1 MGSLQELG
9 IDLDSMTD
17 PKIKQAMVLLFN
29 LIEDLSSQNTT
40 LREENQKLR
49 NEIALLKG
57 EQGKPDIQGKNQKQ
71 AGDISSEQERREP
84 GKERRKKSS
93 KNEHLEITRTEVI
106 QADTTQLPQDA
117 QFKGY
122 ETVIVQDLVVR
133 AEVIA
138 FKKAVYYSPSLKKTF
153 TADLPGGYQGTFG
166 PHVKALIILLKTVGN
181 MTEPKIA
188 ELLTSFSLLISP
200 ASIDRILTHRKE
212 HFHQEKEEIF
222 QAGLQSSSYQH
233 IDDTSCRVNGENR
246 STQIV
251 CNPWYS
257 AYFTREKKDRL
268 TILEILSGKL
278 TYLFNQETATLLTLL
293 RISPKLQ
300 KKLLAGIPKETVLS
314 KEHITKFLEPYHLNA
329 LQTTRILEA
338 AAISSYHAQTG
349 QPIIE
354 LLMADDAPQ
363 FKHLTKELALCWVH
377 DGRHYKKLHPVIAS
391 HREILTSFLTHYW
404 EFYRKLLA
412 YKAGPT
418 PVLAFSLSE
427 AFDLLFSTHTDY
439 WELNER
445 IAKTKAKKAQLLLV
459 LQHPELPLHN
469 NPAELAARAQVRKR
483 DVSLQTRTPEGT
495 KVQDTFLTIV
505 ETAKKLKVKLY
516 DYIFDRIT
524 ETYSLPSLARL
535 LLDKSVA
542 QNTALVALP

>member
-1 MGSLQELG
+1 
-9 IDLDSMTD
+9 MTD
-17 PKIKQAMVLLFN
+17 PKIKKAMALLFN
-29 LIEDLSSQNTT
+29 LIEDLSSENST
-40 LREENQKLR
+40 LREENQQLR

-57 EQGKPDIQGKNQKQ
+57 EQGKPQIQGKNQKA

-84 GKERRKKSS
+84 AKERRKKRS
-93 KNEHLEITRTEVI
+93 KHEHLEITRTEVI
-106 QADTTQLPQDA
+106 QVDTTQLAEDA

-122 ETVIVQDLVVR
+122 DTVIVQDLVVR
-133 AEVIA
+133 AEAIA
-138 FKKAVYYSPSLKKTF
+138 FKKAVSYSPSLKKTF
-153 TADLPGGYQGTFG
+153 TADLPAGYQGAFG
-166 PHVKALIILLKTVGN
+166 PHVKALILLLKTVGN
-181 MTEPKIA
+181 MSEPKIA
-188 ELLTSFSLLISP
+188 EVLSSFSLLISP
-200 ASIDRILTHRKE
+200 ASIDRILTQRKE
-212 HFHQEKEEIF
+212 PFHQEKEEIF
-222 QAGLQSSSYQH
+222 QAGLQSTPSQH

-257 AYFTREKKDRL
+257 ASFTREKKDRL

-278 TYLFNQETATLLTLL
+278 TYLFNHETETLLTRLG
-293 RISPKLQ
+293 ISTKLQ

-314 KEHITKFLEPYHLNA
+314 HEQLTPLLEPYHLNA
-329 LQTTRILEA
+329 RQTTRILEA
-338 AAISSYHAQTG
+338 AAMSGYHAQTG

-354 LLMADDAPQ
+354 ILMADDAPQ

-377 DGRHYKKLHPVIAS
+377 DGRHYKKLHPVIPS
-391 HREILTSFLTHYW
+391 HRELLSTFLTHYW
-404 EFYRKLLA
+404 EFYHKLLA

-418 PVLAFSLSE
+418 PLLAETLSQ

-439 WELNER
+439 RELDER

-483 DVSLQTRTPEGT
+483 DVSLQTRTPQGT
-495 KVQDTFLTIV
+495 QVQDTFLTIV

-516 DYIFDRIT
+516 DSLVDRIT
-524 ETYSLPSLARL
+524 ETYALPSLASFL
-535 LLDKSVA
+535 LEKSGA
-542 QNTALVALP
+542 QTTALVALP